1 MTCHEAMQIA
11 DKVSDLILFHR
22 RVRRNGDRMM
32 LSVDDE
38 REIAECIDRIAIK
51 EKYRYLAN
59 MPDYWHI

>member
-1 MTCHEAMQIA
+1 MQIA

-38 REIAECIDRIAIK
+38 RKIAECIDRIAIK